1 MAKTVSPAISTS
13 ISDVP
18 RYVWAEVATGDT
30 INALKL
36 VGAGARRAAV
46 QVAGNFG
53 GATVKIQTSNDGTN
67 FADIKDI
74 HNTAVTTTAAAVFE
88 ITSAAV
94 YIKPVISGGT
104 SDSVNV
110 TLCIRD

>member
-1 MAKTVSPAISTS
+1 MAKTVSPVVDLS
-13 ISDVP
+13 IADAP
-18 RYVWAEVATGDT
+18 RHIWAELATGDT

-36 VGAGARRAAV
+36 TGAGARRASV
-46 QVAGNFG
+46 QVAGTFG

-74 HNTAVTTTAAAVFE
+74 HNTAVSTTAAAVFE
-88 ITSAAV
+88 ITSAAI
-94 YIKPVISGGT
+94 YIKPAISGGT

-110 TLCIRD
+110 TMFMRD